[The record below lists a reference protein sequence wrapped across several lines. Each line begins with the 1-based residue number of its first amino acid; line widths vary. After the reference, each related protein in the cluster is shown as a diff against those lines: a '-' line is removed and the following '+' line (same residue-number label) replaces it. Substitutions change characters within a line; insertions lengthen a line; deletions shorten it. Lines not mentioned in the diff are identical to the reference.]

1 MHQKSNR
8 PTGSVMTLGV
18 PYTPGVIPRRALYA
32 DR

>member
-8 PTGSVMTLGV
+8 PTGSVMTPGMSSM
-18 PYTPGVIPRRALYA
+18 PGVNPRRALYA